1 MENRGDEL
9 RLAVMRLA
17 RRMRQERANGDVTDS
32 QLSVLFIVSKEG
44 PHTISDLSE
53 IERVTPPSINRTV
66 NQLAEFGLV
75 VRSSSPDDGRVVL
88 VTATETGRTLVQETR
103 RRRAAWLASRVAELT
118 PEQQEL
124 LHASAPILA
133 ELADS

>member
-1 MENRGDEL
+1 
-9 RLAVMRLA
+9 
-17 RRMRQERANGDVTDS
+17 MRQERANGDVTDS